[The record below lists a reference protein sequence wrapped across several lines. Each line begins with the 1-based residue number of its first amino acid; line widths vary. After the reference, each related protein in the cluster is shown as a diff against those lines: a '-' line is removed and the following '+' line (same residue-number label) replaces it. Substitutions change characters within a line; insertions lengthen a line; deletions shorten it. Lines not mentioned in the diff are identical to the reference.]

1 MTAHNE
7 YTQMCVLFSKSL
19 WKENKGI
26 QKQGQQ
32 KLQTDLRKWPCA
44 RLHGHI
50 LSAAA
55 WCKSRVTPSFGFS
68 LSTYTQVQSE
78 QS

>member
-32 KLQTDLRKWPCA
+32 KLQTDLRK
-44 RLHGHI
+44 
-50 LSAAA
+50 
-55 WCKSRVTPSFGFS
+55 
-68 LSTYTQVQSE
+68 
-78 QS
+78 